1 MAKIMSPLV
10 GQGKGKI
17 GAQVLYRA
25 NGEQLIRSKAIS
37 VANPRS
43 NAQTIQRMVI
53 ANVSKLAA
61 QLRPIINHSFE
72 GVQYGEKSVRFF
84 SSKACATIKAGVVNP
99 VYGTAPVV
107 PGDAP
112 YGSPVN
118 ILLSKGSLAAANV
131 GVSAQ
136 MSGREAQ
143 CYVTLSD
150 CSSQTT
156 FSQLIMALGIS
167 SSEQLTFVLGKDVLF
182 DSAYNIEE
190 QFAGI
195 DFAIARVNFRN
206 AVEASV
212 PAFVE
217 TSAGSGAYTFNPLIL
232 DEDRCDG
239 LEYLVWSEESGS
251 MSLNPFGG
259 DVARCAAVIRSAYVD
274 GAWKRSTTFLTTA
287 WNEFTG
293 GTEDGYT
300 GGWNIL
306 SSVVGCFQRTKTVVE
321 DRFLNREKND

>member
-61 QLRPIINHSFE
+61 QLRPIIDHSFE

-112 YGSPVN
+112 CGSPTD
-118 ILLSKGSLAAANV
+118 ILLSKGSLPEANITYDTE
-131 GVSAQ
+131 
-136 MSGREAQ
+136 MDGRNAN
-143 CYVTLSD
+143 CSVILPTL
-150 CSSQTT
+150 
-156 FSQLIMALGIS
+156 IS
-167 SSEQLTFVLGKDVLF
+167 SSTFSDLVLALGVNLGDQLTFIMGKDELY
-182 DSAYNIEE
+182 DSAYNVEE

-195 DFAIARVNFRN
+195 NFVFARINFRS

-212 PAFVE
+212 PAFVPIRE
-217 TSAGSGAYTFNPLIL
+217 GSGNCKFNPLIL
-232 DEDRCDG
+232 DEDRCSG
-239 LEYLVWSEESGS
+239 LENLIFGEVAGGMQLIPFDEET
-251 MSLNPFGG
+251 PK
-259 DVARCAAVIRSAYVD
+259 CAAVIRSAYVD
-274 GAWKRSTTFLTTA
+274 GTWKRSTTWLHTS
-287 WNEFTG
+287 WNNFTG
-293 GTEDGYT
+293 GNQDGYS
-300 GGWNIL
+300 GGWNVL
-306 SSVVGCFQRTKTVVE
+306 SSVAGCFQRTRTAVE
-321 DRFLNREKND
+321 DRFLNREKD